1 MWFEA
6 KPRKVVVPRPG
17 GTSKRW
23 QQTSSGLAPRAVR
36 VVDIRHET
44 ASAITLLLEPEDGRR
59 IVIRAGQYLT
69 HCFNING
76 TQFKR
81 AFSLSAS
88 EGGALACTIKLI
100 PDGVV
105 SRHVSQ
111 QLRVGDH
118 YTLIGPTG
126 DFVLDPASV
135 RPLAFLAAGS
145 GITPVISLIETAL
158 AQNAERRVRLIYASR
173 SEGDIIFRERLEDL
187 ARRHPNLQITYV
199 LSQPSS
205 GWRGERNR
213 LNGERA
219 ATLLEMTDADFYLC
233 GPVALMDATE
243 QALRARGVTALHIR
257 RERFMPA
264 AQPQAARPTTPQLI
278 EFRVSG
284 KTVLQ
289 QPGETILEAGLREH
303 VALPFSCTVGGCGH
317 CKVQVLE
324 GDIALNEPNCL
335 SPEERAAGYT
345 LACSAFATSR
355 IALNI

>member
-1 MWFEA
+1 MWFKA

-23 QQTSSGLAPRAVR
+23 QQSSSGLAPRAVR

-44 ASAITLLLEPEDGRR
+44 SNAVTVSLEPEDGRR

-76 TQFKR
+76 TQYKR

-100 PDGVV
+100 PGGVV

-111 QLRVGDH
+111 KLRIGDH
-118 YTLIGPTG
+118 YTLIGPSG
-126 DFVLDPASV
+126 DFVLDPAST

-145 GITPVISLIETAL
+145 GITPVISLLETAL
-158 AQNAERRVRLIYASR
+158 TQNAERSIRLVYASR
-173 SEGDIIFRERLEDL
+173 SETETIFRDRLDEL
-187 ARRHPNLQITYV
+187 AQRHPSLKITHV
-199 LSQPSS
+199 LSQPDTAWS
-205 GWRGERNR
+205 GERGR

-219 ATLLEMTDADFYLC
+219 AALLNAVDADVYLC
-233 GPVALMDATE
+233 GPVPLMDAVE
-243 QALRARGVTALHIR
+243 QTLRARGVNGQRIR
-257 RERFMPA
+257 RERFFA
-264 AQPQAARPTTPQLI
+264 ASQGQAARPTAPQQI

-284 KTVLQ
+284 KTVTQ

-303 VALPFSCTVGGCGH
+303 IALPFSCTVGGCGH
-317 CKVQVLE
+317 CKVQILE
-324 GDIALNEPNCL
+324 GDTALNEPNCL
-335 SPEERAAGYT
+335 SPEERATGYT
-345 LACSAFATSR
+345 LACSSYATCR
-355 IALNI
+355 TVINI

>member
-1 MWFEA
+1 MWFQL

-17 GTSKRW
+17 GPSKRW
-23 QQTSSGLAPRAVR
+23 QQSSSGLAPRAVR

-44 ASAITLLLEPEDGRR
+44 PNAITVLLEPEDGRR

-76 TQFKR
+76 TPFKR

-100 PDGVV
+100 PGGIV
-105 SRHVSQ
+105 SKYVAQ
-111 QLRVGDH
+111 QLRIGDH
-118 YTLIGPTG
+118 YSLIGPSG
-126 DFVLDPASV
+126 DFVLDPAST
-135 RPLAFLAAGS
+135 RPLACLAAGS

-158 AQNAERRVRLIYASR
+158 MQAPARSIRLVYASR
-173 SEGDIIFRERLEDL
+173 SESDIIFRERLDEL
-187 ARRHPNLQITYV
+187 AQRHPSLQLTHV
-199 LSQPSS
+199 LSQPSAAWS
-205 GWRGERNR
+205 GERSR
-213 LNGERA
+213 LTGERA
-219 ATLLEMTDADFYLC
+219 ATLLDQTDADFYLC

-243 QALRARGVTALHIR
+243 QALRARGVAAHHIR
-257 RERFMPA
+257 RERFFA
-264 AQPQAARPTTPQLI
+264 ASQTQATRPTTPQQI

-284 KTVLQ
+284 KTVTQ
-289 QPGETILEAGLREH
+289 RPGESILEAGLREH
-303 VALPFSCTVGGCGH
+303 VTLPFSCTVGGCGH

-324 GDIALNEPNCL
+324 GDSTLNEPNCL

-355 IALNI
+355 IVINI

>member
-1 MWFEA
+1 MWFKA
-6 KPRKVVVPRPG
+6 KPRKVVVPRPNG
-17 GTSKRW
+17 SSKRW
-23 QQTSSGLAPRAVR
+23 QQSSSGLAPRAVR

-44 ASAITLLLEPEDGRR
+44 PSAITLLLEPEDGRR

-76 TQFKR
+76 TLFKR
-81 AFSLSAS
+81 AYSLSTS
-88 EGGALACTIKLI
+88 ESGALACTIKLI
-100 PDGVV
+100 PGGVV
-105 SRHVSQ
+105 SRHVAQ
-111 QLRVGDH
+111 QLRIGDH
-118 YTLIGPTG
+118 YSLIGPSG
-126 DFVLDPASV
+126 DFVLDPAST

-145 GITPVISLIETAL
+145 GITPVISLLETAL
-158 AQNAERRVRLIYASR
+158 TQNAERSVRLVYASR
-173 SEGDIIFRERLEDL
+173 NESEIIFRERLDDL
-187 ARRHPNLQITYV
+187 AKRHPNLQITHV
-199 LSQPSS
+199 LSQPNTA
-205 GWRGERNR
+205 WFGERGR

-219 ATLLEMTDADFYLC
+219 ANFLDAAGADVYLC
-233 GPVALMDATE
+233 GPVPLMDAVE
-243 QALRARGVTALHIR
+243 QALRARSVDAAHIR
-257 RERFMPA
+257 RERFLAA
-264 AQPQAARPTTPQLI
+264 AQPQTARPDTPQQI

-284 KTVLQ
+284 KTITQ

-355 IALNI
+355 VTVNI